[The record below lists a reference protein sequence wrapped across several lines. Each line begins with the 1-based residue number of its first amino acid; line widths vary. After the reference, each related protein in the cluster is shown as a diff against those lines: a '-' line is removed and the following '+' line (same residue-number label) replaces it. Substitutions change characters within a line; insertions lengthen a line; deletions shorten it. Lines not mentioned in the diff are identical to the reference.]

1 MPRRLCET
9 IVCLLVALIGVG
21 TWLISPFAVV
31 SGSMSPTLLGPHC
44 EFTCEHCGTRNFRPL
59 EAELPLDGR
68 LSCRGCERTGPRA
81 AELPVTPGDR
91 LLVDRTAFAVRNPR
105 RWEVAAL
112 RLPHEP
118 SKIAVKRIVGLP
130 GETVS
135 LRGGELYIDGRHE
148 PRPAG
153 LAHLALEKPRVP
165 EPPTQWKLGGDEYFV
180 LGDFPAVSDDS
191 RLWQAGPGVAAQLL
205 IGKPLIVHYPYRT
218 LLWYGRPVHVPDVS
232 SIRYIR

>member
-91 LLVDRTAFAVRNPR
+91 LLVDRTAFAVRSPR

-130 GETVS
+130 GETVQVG
-135 LRGGELYIDGRHE
+135 RGRVTVVSPDKTAIAVLDEPYRGDDSGRDRLSTTTLHD
-148 PRPAG
+148 
-153 LAHLALEKPRVP
+153 
-165 EPPTQWKLGGDEYFV
+165 DEYFV
-180 LGDFPAVSDDS
+180 LGDDRDASTDS
-191 RLWQAGPGVAAQLL
+191 RVWGPLQSRLIIGRTVARLWPLSRASVMPGAHEFA
-205 IGKPLIVHYPYRT
+205 PLR
-218 LLWYGRPVHVPDVS
+218 
-232 SIRYIR
+232 